1 MCGIVGY
8 IGPHQASD
16 VLLSGLQRLEY
27 RGYDSAGVA
36 IFSGEKLQLRRAVGK
51 LINLSRALKAEPA
64 PGQVGIGHTRWA
76 THGRPSEANAHPH
89 RVGEVTVVHNGI
101 IENHTELRAELQM
114 AGAEFSSETDSEIFA
129 HLIAREVE
137 KGVALFDAMNSA
149 LSRVHG
155 SYALVVFSAAHPDQ
169 LVAARQGSPM
179 VIGEGEGENFLASDV
194 AAILS
199 YTRRVRFLE
208 EGDRV
213 RMSAGAVEIFDAAG
227 ASVERPLREINWSPA
242 QAEKGGYKH
251 FMLKEIFE
259 QPAAVG
265 DTLSGRLRSDRPLL
279 EELNLSDE
287 RLQKLRRVQICAC
300 GTAWHAGLV
309 GRRFLEELLRI
320 PVTVDLASEFRYQMP
335 VVDEETLFIVV
346 SQSGETADSYAALL
360 EAKRLGAWSVSVC
373 NVLESSIARNS
384 DAVLYTHAGPEISV
398 ASTKAFVTQLAALK
412 LLALA
417 LAERLGRLSAEAR
430 QAELEAL
437 AQLPRFLQRGLEERD
452 AIRVVARQLTSARH
466 CLFLGRGAM
475 HPIAL
480 EGALK
485 LKEISYIHAEGY
497 AAGEMKHGPIALI
510 DEEMPVVV
518 IIPRDQHYE
527 KSLSN
532 LQEVR
537 ARGGRVIAIGTA
549 GDEGLRTQAETC
561 LWIPEAP
568 EALLPFLATLPLQ
581 LLAYDVADL
590 KGTDVDQPRNLAKS
604 VTVE

>member
-36 IFSGEKLQLRRAVGK
+36 IFSGEELQLRRAVGK
-51 LINLSRALKAEPA
+51 LINLSRALKVEPA
-64 PGQVGIGHTRWA
+64 LGQVGIGHTRWA

-89 RVGEVTVVHNGI
+89 RVGDVTVVHNGI
-101 IENHTELRAELQM
+101 IENHTELRTELQV

-137 KGVALFDAMNSA
+137 KGVELFDAMNSA
-149 LSRVHG
+149 LGRVHG

-213 RMSAGAVEIFDAAG
+213 RMSTGAVEIFDAAG
-227 ASVERPLREINWSPA
+227 APAERPLREINWSPA

-300 GTAWHAGLV
+300 GTAWHAGS
-309 GRRFLEELLRI
+309 
-320 PVTVDLASEFRYQMP
+320 PASTSVTSTRP
-335 VVDEETLFIVV
+335 
-346 SQSGETADSYAALL
+346 
-360 EAKRLGAWSVSVC
+360 
-373 NVLESSIARNS
+373 
-384 DAVLYTHAGPEISV
+384 DAVS
-398 ASTKAFVTQLAALK
+398 
-412 LLALA
+412 
-417 LAERLGRLSAEAR
+417 
-430 QAELEAL
+430 
-437 AQLPRFLQRGLEERD
+437 
-452 AIRVVARQLTSARH
+452 
-466 CLFLGRGAM
+466 
-475 HPIAL
+475 
-480 EGALK
+480 
-485 LKEISYIHAEGY
+485 
-497 AAGEMKHGPIALI
+497 
-510 DEEMPVVV
+510 
-518 IIPRDQHYE
+518 
-527 KSLSN
+527 
-532 LQEVR
+532 
-537 ARGGRVIAIGTA
+537 
-549 GDEGLRTQAETC
+549 
-561 LWIPEAP
+561 
-568 EALLPFLATLPLQ
+568 
-581 LLAYDVADL
+581 
-590 KGTDVDQPRNLAKS
+590 
-604 VTVE
+604 